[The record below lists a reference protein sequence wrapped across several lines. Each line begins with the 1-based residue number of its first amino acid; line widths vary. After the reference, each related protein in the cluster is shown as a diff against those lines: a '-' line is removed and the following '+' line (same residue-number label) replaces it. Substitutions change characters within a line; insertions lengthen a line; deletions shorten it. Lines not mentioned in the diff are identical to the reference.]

1 METNLLDKMLD
12 LYRSQKTAVT
22 IVLQNKARISG
33 RISAFDSYVIVMESQ
48 KREIVYRHAISSV
61 LPSAADEQ
69 APQPREQKAGESRAA
84 SRPAAKTTKYPAA
97 HAPDRQKQARPA
109 PKAVAASPEPSLN
122 TGMKEGLLRWMREQ
136 KAGK

>member
-22 IVLQNKARISG
+22 IVLQNKARVWG
-33 RISAFDSYVIVMESQ
+33 RIAAFDSYVIVMESQ
-48 KREIVYRHAISSV
+48 KREIVYRHAISSL
-61 LPSAADEQ
+61 LPSAAAEQ
-69 APQPREQKAGESRAA
+69 APSPREHKGGEARAA
-84 SRPAAKTTKYPAA
+84 SRPAPKAAKYPAKST
-97 HAPDRQKQARPA
+97 DKQNQARPA
-109 PKAVAASPEPSLN
+109 PKAAAASPEPSLN